1 MILEKQIEEMA
12 KVMHE
17 RCREISE
24 DTEGIA
30 KLEAQGKTM
39 PDDFAEVLYNA
50 GYRKATDVAEEIFA
64 EIQAEIK
71 AALDSNY
78 KALPQVEMSEE
89 LWSCVRGKIDCLRG
103 LDDFIDELKKK
114 WEVEG

>member
-1 MILEKQIEEMA
+1 MTPENQVEEMA

-50 GYRKATDVAEEIFA
+50 GYRKATDVAREIFEEIDNALHHMAVEYHNAGHPEYFA
-64 EIQAEIK
+64 
-71 AALDSNY
+71 
-78 KALPQVEMSEE
+78 VCEM
-89 LWSCVRGKIDCLRG
+89 VYHKVLRR
-103 LDDFIDELKKK
+103 IEKKYT
-114 WEVEG
+114 EVEENE

>member
-1 MILEKQIEEMA
+1 MNNKQIEEMA
-12 KVMHE
+12 KVIE
-17 RCREISE
+17 SVGKWEECTFGYYKSK
-24 DTEGIA
+24 A
-30 KLEAQGKTM
+30 KA
-39 PDDFAEVLYNA
+39 LYEA
-50 GYRKATDVAEEIFA
+50 GYRKASEVAEEIFA

-78 KALPQVEMSEE
+78 KALSQVELSEE

-114 WEVEG
+114 WEVEE